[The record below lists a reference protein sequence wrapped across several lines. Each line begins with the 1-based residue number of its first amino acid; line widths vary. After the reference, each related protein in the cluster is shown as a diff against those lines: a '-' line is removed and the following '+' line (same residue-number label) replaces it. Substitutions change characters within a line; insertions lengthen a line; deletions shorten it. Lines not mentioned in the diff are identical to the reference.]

1 MKKKYLVCVIAI
13 AIISLLAAGCT
24 RSASGSPSDAAKSE
38 TDVPNPVS
46 TQSQIMKDIIA
57 GTQTAMAQ
65 PVDEEAAA
73 EEGEGTD
80 LELADEDSS
89 SKDTETDEAEDE
101 TTMAPLPTSTP
112 GPAPEVVLE
121 YNTTKCAPGIY
132 VCVQSYVKDQKVV
145 MQATYPWL
153 LNGQDLY
160 FRMGPEGEYD
170 FSTYIIVGT
179 ATYEPSGSQGFEVE
193 LTIPDSLRGTNAI
206 VVLLDTGTGYS
217 ENDYYGTDFFV
228 NE

>member
-1 MKKKYLVCVIAI
+1 MKKKFLVCVIAI
-13 AIISLLAAGCT
+13 AIFSLIAAGCT
-24 RSASGSPSDAAKSE
+24 RSATGSPSDVAKSE

-73 EEGEGTD
+73 EEGEETD
-80 LELADEDSS
+80 LELAEE
-89 SKDTETDEAEDE
+89 ETTAKEAEAE
-101 TTMAPLPTSTP
+101 EAPTMAPLPTSTP

-121 YNTTKCAPGIY
+121 YNAKKCAPGIY
-132 VCVQSYVKDQKVV
+132 VCIQSYVKDQKVV
-145 MQATYPWL
+145 LQATYPWL
-153 LNGQDLY
+153 LDDQDLY

-179 ATYEPSGSQGFEVE
+179 AKYQPSGNQGFEVE
-193 LTIPDSLRGTNAI
+193 LTIPDSLRGTGAI

-217 ENDYYGTDFFV
+217 EKDYYGSDFFV